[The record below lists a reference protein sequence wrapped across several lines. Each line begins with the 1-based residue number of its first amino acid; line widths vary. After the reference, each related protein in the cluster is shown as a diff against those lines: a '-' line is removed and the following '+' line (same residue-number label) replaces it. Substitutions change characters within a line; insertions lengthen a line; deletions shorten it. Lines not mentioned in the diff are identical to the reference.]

1 MAIYV
6 GGLIM
11 EVCPAFETGLDV
23 IHDGAVPMADAIV
36 VLIPWRDLVIRQEA
50 EMVLAFR
57 LLSR

>member
-6 GGLIM
+6 GGLIV

-23 IHDGAVPMADAIV
+23 IHDGTVPMADTIV

-50 EMVLAFR
+50 VMVLAFR